1 MGADRRGQAAMTTL
15 ERLDAWRAAG
25 TISGPQHDTLA
36 ALVRR
41 ERVSVYVELSALL
54 YLGVLS
60 FVGGLAWTF
69 RANVA
74 VLGDAAILSA
84 LLLIAAGAIYYC
96 FARAEPYVPARVEAP
111 TLAFDYVLY
120 LGCLVLSV
128 AAGYLEYR
136 FALVRDWHHHVLLLS
151 VLFGALAYRFDNRFV
166 LSLALSSLAGWA
178 GLGLATWQVAST
190 DALRVT
196 ALLYGALTGAIGLRL
211 YRLAIKPH
219 FLIVYLHLAANVA
232 LAAVASGIGEAGSGL
247 VYLLLLLVLC
257 AAAIALGARYRR
269 FAFVAYGTLY
279 GYGAISVRLLDVIGG
294 PTAYLLYLL
303 TTGTAVLVA
312 LVVMAR
318 RIGRDE

>member
-1 MGADRRGQAAMTTL
+1 MTTL
-15 ERLDAWRAAG
+15 DRLDAWRAAG
-25 TISGPQHDTLA
+25 TISGPQHATLA

-41 ERVSVYVELSALL
+41 ERVSVFVELSALL
-54 YLGVLS
+54 YIGVLS

-74 VLGDAAILSA
+74 SLGDVAILA
-84 LLLIAAGAIYYC
+84 VLLLIAAGAFYYC
-96 FARAEPYVPARVEAP
+96 FTRGEPYAPGKVEARH
-111 TLAFDYVLY
+111 LAFDYVLY

-136 FALVRDWHHHVLLLS
+136 FVAVRDWHHHVLLLS
-151 VLFGALAYRFDNRFV
+151 VLFGGLAYRFDNRFV

-178 GLGLATWQVAST
+178 GLGLATWNVAST
-190 DALRVT
+190 DALRVA
-196 ALLYGALTGAIGLRL
+196 ALLYGALTAGLGLRL

-219 FLIVYLHLAANVA
+219 FLDVYLHLAANVA
-232 LAAVASGIGEAGSGL
+232 LAGVASGIGDAGTGL
-247 VYLLLLLVLC
+247 VYLLLLLILC
-257 AAAIALGARYRR
+257 AAAIALGARHRR

-279 GYGAISVRLLDVIGG
+279 GYGAISARLFDVIGE

-303 TTGTAVLVA
+303 VTGTAVLVA